1 MVDKL
6 HSGNR
11 RRYLRYRPDSIY
23 AENLERR
30 ALESVGFIDFR
41 EESDTFE
48 PNVVGLVADKSH
60 AGCSLAIVDAEAA
73 QTLKKDMICRVKAG
87 PLAPL
92 KAVVRWVRKWDEG
105 LLKVGLEFLE

>member
-23 AENLERR
+23 AENLEKR
-30 ALESVGFIDFR
+30 ALESVGFIDLK
-41 EESDTFE
+41 EEDENFDPT
-48 PNVVGLVADKSH
+48 VVGLVADKSH
-60 AGCSLAIVDAEAA
+60 AGCSLAIVDEKASQELKAE
-73 QTLKKDMICRVKAG
+73 MIVRVKAG

-92 KAVVRWVRKWDEG
+92 KAVIRWVRKWDEG
-105 LLKVGLEFLE
+105 LLKVGVEFLE